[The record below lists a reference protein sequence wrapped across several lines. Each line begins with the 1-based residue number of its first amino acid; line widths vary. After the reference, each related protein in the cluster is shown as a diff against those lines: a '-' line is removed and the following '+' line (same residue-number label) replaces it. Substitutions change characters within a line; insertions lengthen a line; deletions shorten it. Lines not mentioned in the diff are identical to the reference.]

1 MYLFPCVRK
10 TVTLQ
15 SFMKQAIDSVP
26 NEVTC
31 EHSFLQKIMDPK
43 TLILYLLVLPGN
55 PGQVLG
61 KLMPPGNCII
71 FFF

>member
-31 EHSFLQKIMDPK
+31 EHSFLQKNNGSQNPNS
-43 TLILYLLVLPGN
+43 LPA
-55 PGQVLG
+55 
-61 KLMPPGNCII
+61 CITR
-71 FFF
+71 